1 MTFDMQNIIVFA
13 LFALAIA
20 YFAFRFYRKNL
31 KKKPVGNPLD
41 KSCSSG
47 NCGCD

>member
-1 MTFDMQNIIVFA
+1 MTSDLQDILVYSFFA
-13 LFALAIA
+13 AAIG

-31 KKKPVGNPLD
+31 KKKPVGGALD